1 MAADQKVPEIGML
14 KSASRGCFLPKT
26 VRSDLVLALRKM
38 SYTSARV
45 KAMAL
50 FVKHEAKFEGK
61 HKGNPFHKI
70 DNPQVRSIAMHY
82 S

>member
-1 MAADQKVPEIGML
+1 ML
-14 KSASRGCFLPKT
+14 KSAIRGCFLSKT
-26 VRSDLVLALRKM
+26 VRSDLVLTLRKM

-70 DNPQVRSIAMHY
+70 DNPQVRSAMHK
-82 S
+82 